1 MLMTQVNWKLG
12 LLVCYYP
19 IIWDTYILAGQDHP
33 IPVNLLIR
41 WKLPTRQTPAADRQK
56 VARAPKQLPAHGLV
70 TPNLLDK
77 GRL

>member
-1 MLMTQVNWKLG
+1 MDAD
-12 LLVCYYP
+12 
-19 IIWDTYILAGQDHP
+19 DTGQLEIGTVSFIPYILAAQDHP
-33 IPVNLLIR
+33 IPANLLIR

-56 VARAPKQLPAHGLV
+56 VARAPEQLPAHGLV

>member
-1 MLMTQVNWKLG
+1 MDADDTGQLEIGTVT
-12 LLVCYYP
+12 LLLSHN
-19 IIWDTYILAGQDHP
+19 ILAAQDHP